1 MAHIRHRTYSLALT
15 TILDGLRTRAISPLL
30 RTVACTAALVVLGC
44 RVAHAQT
51 DAQLWGNV
59 TFDWIKTDRTTLALN
74 LEPKV
79 LVSAPPGDPGWWSLD
94 VTPSV
99 EYTVRNWLDLTGEV
113 LTAYTKQTND
123 DNTFEL
129 TSRFGLHVSLFSR
142 ELPTIVRD
150 RAFKSERPPKRRLVI
165 RDLIRMEQRNL
176 FHSSGGTDSTWR
188 FRNRLEFSFP
198 LNRAKITV
206 DGARYVTS
214 DWEWFIPLGDPQERF
229 ASKQRIR
236 AGFGYR
242 RNVRWRYEAPLHLGT
257 IARQHQRVVS
267 HVGQHPQFSREA
279 SVLTTFG
286 AAVTAPES
294 RGETYDR
301 PCRTSWMAT
310 CSSSVAECFRR

>member
-1 MAHIRHRTYSLALT
+1 M
-15 TILDGLRTRAISPLL
+15 
-30 RTVACTAALVVLGC
+30 
-44 RVAHAQT
+44 
-51 DAQLWGNV
+51 
-59 TFDWIKTDRTTLALN
+59 TFDWIKTDRTTLALD

-165 RDLIRMEQRNL
+165 RDLIRIEQRNL

-214 DWEWFIPLGDPQERF
+214 DWEWFIPLGDPAGTVREQTADSSRLRL
-229 ASKQRIR
+229 SPQRSL
-236 AGFGYR
+236 A
-242 RNVRWRYEAPLHLGT
+242 VRAPLHLGT

-294 RGETYDR
+294 RGETYNR
-301 PCRTSWMAT
+301 PCRTSWMAR

>member
-1 MAHIRHRTYSLALT
+1 VLT
-15 TILDGLRTRAISPLL
+15 TILGGSTTTDIFTLF

-59 TFDWIKTDRTTLALN
+59 TFDWIKTDRTTLALD

-165 RDLIRMEQRNL
+165 RDWIRIEQRNL

-198 LNRAKITV
+198 LNRPKITV

-242 RNVRWRYEAPLHLGT
+242 RNVRWRYELLYIWGRSRDNTSESFHTSDNILNF
-257 IARQHQRVVS
+257 RVKRV
-267 HVGQHPQFSREA
+267 F
-279 SVLTTFG
+279 
-286 AAVTAPES
+286 
-294 RGETYDR
+294 
-301 PCRTSWMAT
+301 
-310 CSSSVAECFRR
+310 